1 MTKLLPTR
9 LAAWQ
14 GAIRNMIVIWG
25 GHPAAL
31 GGAHLRSDPD
41 AALAAAGVVP
51 GPKGR
56 PLILIKMSCETM
68 IIELTP

>member
-1 MTKLLPTR
+1 
-9 LAAWQ
+9 
-14 GAIRNMIVIWG
+14 MIVIWG

-68 IIELTP
+68 IIELMP